1 VNKGNTRN
9 YGADITLEHYMSR
22 GFYGQVNGSLFK
34 AEYRG
39 LDKKWRNQLY
49 DRGYMVKVLGG
60 KEWMLGKRK
69 QNVFNVSV
77 KYTLQGGLRHTPID
91 VAAMK
96 ANVAAGIIN
105 DQPIYKEDEAM
116 SLRFSPTSL
125 LDLTVS
131 YKINCKKVSH
141 TIAFEGV
148 NILQNEAPYAERY
161 DLGTGELRID
171 KSGISLP
178 NIFYRIDF

>member
-1 VNKGNTRN
+1 M
-9 YGADITLEHYMSR
+9 I
-22 GFYGQVNGSLFK
+22 
-34 AEYRG
+34 
-39 LDKKWRNQLY
+39 
-49 DRGYMVKVLGG
+49 
-60 KEWMLGKRK
+60 GKRK
-69 QNVFNVSV
+69 QDVFNVSV

-91 VAAMK
+91 VDAMR

-116 SLRFSPTSL
+116 TLQFDPTSI

-131 YKINCKKVSH
+131 YKINRKNVGH

-148 NILQNEAPYAERY
+148 NILQHETPYAVHY
-161 DLGTGELRID
+161 DLGTGQLRVD

-178 NIFYRIDF
+178 NIYYRIDF